1 MACAEKQSLA
11 KATNAQFRNALWLP
25 SRPVATNTTLFV
37 GMAAVASASADPGP
51 DSSTGDLPPNQ
62 TLYVNNLND
71 KIKRADLKKTLYTS
85 FSQFGRVMQIICKG
99 SFKLKGQAWITFDDV
114 SSAVT
119 AKRQLTNCPIF
130 GKPLVSAMTA
140 PGMTML
146 ESIL

>member
-1 MACAEKQSLA
+1 M
-11 KATNAQFRNALWLP
+11 
-25 SRPVATNTTLFV
+25 
-37 GMAAVASASADPGP
+37 ASAAAASSAAGAGP
-51 DSSTGDLPPNQ
+51 ASGDLPPNQ

-71 KIKRADLKKTLYTS
+71 KIKRADMKKTLYTS

-130 GKPLVSAMTA
+130 GKPLVSLVVSMGWLVASPSRSSGSTA
-140 PGMTML
+140 RSFVPVSRFFRIWL
-146 ESIL
+146 VPLV